1 MKLENFEGFF
11 PLEIKHTNNIHHL
24 RAKILKQKL
33 VLIRLKQDTDIKMS
47 VCILIYSNHIIKN
60 QKHKSKNIKQTKDVT
75 GNGSDTREIICFCS
89 PFLIFLKSCLTH
101 VNDPKTNI

>member
-1 MKLENFEGFF
+1 MIQKPISKNETRKLRGFF

-60 QKHKSKNIKQTKDVT
+60 QKNHNKKQKINQRCDM
-75 GNGSDTREIICFCS
+75 
-89 PFLIFLKSCLTH
+89 K
-101 VNDPKTNI
+101 

>member
-1 MKLENFEGFF
+1 MIQKPISKNETRKLRGFF

-60 QKHKSKNIKQTKDVT
+60 QKHKSKK
-75 GNGSDTREIICFCS
+75 
-89 PFLIFLKSCLTH
+89 H
-101 VNDPKTNI
+101 KTNQRCDME